1 MVYGHTGGVGG
12 GSVYVYSRH
21 VDIDGHITVNGE
33 NPGTALGADAGL
45 SNISKNSFCWY
56 FWK

>member
-1 MVYGHTGGVGG
+1 MGG

-45 SNISKNSFCWY
+45 SNTSKKCFCWY
-56 FWK
+56 FLR